1 MVPLAPG
8 QRVCRIICRGD
19 LQRPGCVLS
28 IHIDRYCSAAI
39 RCVEEV
45 GQVCSR
51 LRHID
56 CDVEP
61 LTGFGPANIE
71 QICRRN
77 NLVEGVIVDRIWLAL
92 KLRVG
97 SIYSLMDT
105 KFIEVGPIS
114 GIQFS
119 AAVILWIAVVIRGPF
134 ASQVIVS
141 TQYSSRYF
149 LWAAQI
155 AAVVIRQALILAQ
168 E

>member
-28 IHIDRYCSAAI
+28 IHIDRYCSATI

-45 GQVCSR
+45 GHVCSR
-51 LRHID
+51 ARYID

-71 QICRRN
+71 QIRRRN

-92 KLRVG
+92 KLGVG

-105 KFIEVGPIS
+105 KFIEVGPTS
-114 GIQFS
+114 RLPLS
-119 AAVILWIAVVIRGPF
+119 AAVILRIALVIP
-134 ASQVIVS
+134 ASLPSQ
-141 TQYSSRYF
+141 
-149 LWAAQI
+149 
-155 AAVVIRQALILAQ
+155 LI
-168 E
+168 